1 MVTNAKRWI
10 FHGTGSRKKIINF
23 NDNSDKNLELDMEGD
38 IEDFFLILNLE
49 EKIIKQ
55 KISKGFK
62 RLTES
67 FNENK
72 NSGNSTKFIV
82 I

>member
-1 MVTNAKRWI
+1 
-10 FHGTGSRKKIINF
+10 
-23 NDNSDKNLELDMEGD
+23 MEGD

>member
-1 MVTNAKRWI
+1 MDPK
-10 FHGTGSRKKIINF
+10 
-23 NDNSDKNLELDMEGD
+23 

-55 KISKGFK
+55 KIRKGFK

-72 NSGNSTKFIV
+72 QSGNSTKFIV